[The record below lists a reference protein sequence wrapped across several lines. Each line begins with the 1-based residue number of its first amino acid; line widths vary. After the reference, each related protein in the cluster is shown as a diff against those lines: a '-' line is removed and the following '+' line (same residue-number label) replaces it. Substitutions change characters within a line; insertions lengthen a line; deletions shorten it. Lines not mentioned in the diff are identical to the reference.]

1 MSTTSSKD
9 GSVLYSLHLMF
20 NNLYNRFSNDIGID
34 LGTANTLVYLR
45 GKGIIIN
52 EPSIVALNTKTGR
65 IVAVGTEA
73 KQMLGRTPTHIK
85 AIHPVV
91 DGVISDFE
99 VTEEM
104 LAYLIGKAEKMSP
117 KTFRPRV
124 VVGVPSG
131 ITNVE
136 HRAVYDAAI
145 SAGAR
150 EVYII
155 EEPMAG
161 AIGIGLPV
169 LDPVGYMVVDI
180 GGGTTDIAVM
190 SLGGIVQSK
199 SIKLAGDKM
208 NQDVIDYL
216 RNEYKI
222 LVGEKTAEEIKISA
236 SSVQNKPEGIEVTV
250 RGRDLI
256 SGLPREIVITDR
268 DVYEA
273 IHNSVQ
279 VLMDGIREVLET
291 TPPEVVSDVINRGI
305 YVTGGGALLRG
316 IDTIIADMF
325 KVPVHIPGEPLSAV
339 ARGCGIVLENLA
351 YYEPVLVKE
360 EYVSIHTK

>member
-1 MSTTSSKD
+1 
-9 GSVLYSLHLMF
+9 MF
-20 NNLYNRFSNDIGID
+20 KNVYNKFSNDIGID

-73 KQMLGRTPTHIK
+73 KEMLGRTPTHIK

-99 VTEEM
+99 VTEEL
-104 LAYLIGKAEKMSP
+104 LAYLIGKAEKISP
-117 KTFRPRV
+117 KTFKPRV
-124 VVGVPSG
+124 VIGVPSG

-161 AIGIGLPV
+161 AIGSNLPI
-169 LDPVGYMVVDI
+169 LEPAGCMVVDI

-190 SLGGIVQSK
+190 SLGGIVQSR

-208 NQDVIDYL
+208 NQDVIDFL
-216 RNEYKI
+216 RDEYKI
-222 LVGEKTAEEIKISA
+222 LVGEKTAERIKISVGSA
-236 SSVQNKPEGIEVTV
+236 ELIDEHRQVTV

-256 SGLPREIVITDR
+256 SHLPREIVVTDHDIHR
-268 DVYEA
+268 A
-273 IHNSVQ
+273 IHDSLQ
-279 VLMDGIREVLET
+279 VIIDGVREILET
-291 TPPEVVSDVINRGI
+291 TPPEIISDIIHRGI
-305 YVTGGGALLRG
+305 YITGGGALIVG
-316 IDTIIADMF
+316 IDHVISQTF
-325 KVPVHIPGEPLSAV
+325 KVPVHIPEDPLSAV
-339 ARGCGIVLENLA
+339 ARGCGIVLEDLDQ
-351 YYEPVLVKE
+351 YEQVLVKE
-360 EYVSIHTK
+360 DYGVKF

>member
-1 MSTTSSKD
+1 
-9 GSVLYSLHLMF
+9 MF
-20 NNLYNRFSNDIGID
+20 KNLYNKFSNDIGID

-45 GKGIIIN
+45 GQGIIIN

-65 IVAVGTEA
+65 IVAVGIEA

-85 AIHPVV
+85 AIHPIV

-104 LAYLIGKAEKMSP
+104 LAYLIGKAEKLSP
-117 KTFRPRV
+117 KTFKPRV
-124 VVGVPSG
+124 VIGVPSG

-161 AIGIGLPV
+161 AIGIELPV
-169 LDPVGYMVVDI
+169 LDPVGCMVVDI

-216 RNEYKI
+216 RNAYKI
-222 LVGEKTAEEIKISA
+222 LVGEKTAEDIKIAVGAAQA
-236 SSVQNKPEGIEVTV
+236 SGERRSVTV

-256 SGLPREIVITDR
+256 SGLPREIVVTDH
-268 DVYEA
+268 DIFQA
-273 IHNSVQ
+273 IHASLDVI
-279 VLMDGIREVLET
+279 VDGVREVLET
-291 TPPEVVSDVINRGI
+291 TPPEIVADVINRGI
-305 YVTGGGALLRG
+305 FVTGGGALIVG
-316 IDTIIADMF
+316 IDEVLSKNF
-325 KVPVHIPGEPLSAV
+325 KVPVHIPNEPLSAV
-339 ARGCGIVLENLA
+339 ARGCGVVLEDLEH
-351 YYEPVLVKE
+351 YGQVLVKE
-360 EYVSIHTK
+360 DYGVTF

>member
-1 MSTTSSKD
+1 M
-9 GSVLYSLHLMF
+9 LYSLHLMF
-20 NNLYNRFSNDIGID
+20 KNIYNKFSNDIGID

-45 GKGIIIN
+45 GQGIIIN

-65 IVAVGTEA
+65 IVAVGIEA

-85 AIHPVV
+85 AIHPIV

-104 LAYLIGKAEKMSP
+104 LAYLIGKAEKLSP
-117 KTFRPRV
+117 KTFKPRV

-161 AIGIGLPV
+161 AIGSGMPV
-169 LDPVGYMVVDI
+169 LDPVGCMVVDI

-208 NQDVIDYL
+208 NQDVIDFL

-222 LVGEKTAEEIKISA
+222 LVGEKTAEEIKIAVGSA
-236 SSVQNKPEGIEVTV
+236 QSGGDHRQVMV

-256 SGLPREIVITDR
+256 SGLPREIMITNR
-268 DVYEA
+268 DIYTA
-273 IHNSVQ
+273 IHESLQ
-279 VLMDGIREVLET
+279 VIIDGVREVLET
-291 TPPEVVSDVINRGI
+291 TPPEIVADVINRGI
-305 YVTGGGALLRG
+305 YITGGGALISG
-316 IDTIIADMF
+316 IDDVIAHAF
-325 KVPVHIPGEPLSAV
+325 KVPVHIPNEPLSAV
-339 ARGCGIVLENLA
+339 ARGCGIVLEDLDQYA
-351 YYEPVLVKE
+351 QVLVKE
-360 EYVSIHTK
+360 DYGVTF

>member
-1 MSTTSSKD
+1 
-9 GSVLYSLHLMF
+9 MF
-20 NNLYNRFSNDIGID
+20 KNLYNKFSNDIGID

-45 GKGIIIN
+45 GQGIIIN

-65 IVAVGTEA
+65 IVAVGVEA

-85 AIHPVV
+85 AIHPIV

-104 LAYLIGKAEKMSP
+104 MAYLIGKAEKISP
-117 KTFRPRV
+117 KTFKPRV

-169 LDPVGYMVVDI
+169 LDPVGCMIVDI

-190 SLGGIVQSK
+190 SMGGIVQSK

-222 LVGEKTAEEIKISA
+222 LVGEKTAEEIKTAVA
-236 SSVQNKPEGIEVTV
+236 SVRVKPEGLDVTV

-256 SGLPREIVITDR
+256 SGLPREIIINDR

-279 VLMDGIREVLET
+279 VILDGVREVLET
-291 TPPEVVSDVINRGI
+291 TPPEVISDVINRGI
-305 YVTGGGALLRG
+305 FVTGGGALLRG
-316 IDTIIADMF
+316 IDEIISQLF
-325 KVPVHIPGEPLSAV
+325 KVPVHVPVEPLSAV
-339 ARGCGIVLENLA
+339 ARGCGIVLEDLEQ
-351 YYEPVLVKE
+351 YSQVLVKE
-360 EYVSIHTK
+360 SYDLSF

>member
-1 MSTTSSKD
+1 
-9 GSVLYSLHLMF
+9 MF
-20 NNLYNRFSNDIGID
+20 KNLYNKFSNDIGID

-45 GKGIIIN
+45 GQGIIIN

-65 IVAVGTEA
+65 IVAVGIEA

-85 AIHPVV
+85 AIHPIV

-104 LAYLIGKAEKMSP
+104 LAYLIGKAEKLSP
-117 KTFRPRV
+117 KTFKPRV
-124 VVGVPSG
+124 VIGVPSG

-161 AIGIGLPV
+161 AIGIELPV
-169 LDPVGYMVVDI
+169 LDPVGCMVVDI

-216 RNEYKI
+216 RNAYKI
-222 LVGEKTAEEIKISA
+222 LVGEKTAEDIKIAVGAAQA
-236 SSVQNKPEGIEVTV
+236 SGERRSVTV

-256 SGLPREIVITDR
+256 SGLPREIVVTDHDIFQAIR
-268 DVYEA
+268 ASLDV
-273 IHNSVQ
+273 IV
-279 VLMDGIREVLET
+279 DGVREVLET
-291 TPPEVVSDVINRGI
+291 TPPEIVADVINRGI
-305 YVTGGGALLRG
+305 FVTGGGALIVG
-316 IDTIIADMF
+316 IDEVLSKNF
-325 KVPVHIPGEPLSAV
+325 KVPVHIPNEPLSAV
-339 ARGCGIVLENLA
+339 ARGCGVVLEDLEH
-351 YYEPVLVKE
+351 YGQVLVKE
-360 EYVSIHTK
+360 DYGVTF